1 MAKTIYKN
9 SKKIVGLLPKHHSK
23 DLFWWVLLALTSLA
37 IAGIFAIL
45 LVLSRAP
52 ITETKLPWPSDFFS
66 KGLVAHVTLSFIV
79 WFLAVFGCMMT
90 SIISQIDNSKGNK
103 NNTTID
109 IISIF
114 LVFIGTLAL
123 LIPPFYGSGEP
134 SLNNYVPVIID
145 PIYYTGL
152 AIFTLGILSSVV
164 RFLLTFPQINEEMR
178 GEAWLLLSGGILFI
192 LGLVAIFISG
202 SNLNLASVDFDFN
215 ETLFWGGG
223 HIFQVLNL
231 SLFFSAITILYKL
244 IYRQQLAP
252 INFFVGMTSI
262 LLVIGLINLSLYSI
276 FDFNDP
282 QLPMAFT
289 KMQFALGVPVVV
301 LFSWLGFNIYK
312 NSIPKNSHKFAF
324 LSLSWSLSLFSI
336 GMILALF
343 VDGQDTRTPAHY
355 HAVIGGINVA
365 FVGIFYCW
373 IFPLIGKKLKFENLI
388 KAQIILY
395 SLGQCLFVIGMFIT
409 GTAGASRKIMGP
421 GIELDNLFIIIVT
434 LVKDVGGGLA
444 IIGGGLFIF
453 LAFFALF
460 SQTSN
465 SQ

>member
-1 MAKTIYKN
+1 
-9 SKKIVGLLPKHHSK
+9 
-23 DLFWWVLLALTSLA
+23 
-37 IAGIFAIL
+37 
-45 LVLSRAP
+45 
-52 ITETKLPWPSDFFS
+52 
-66 KGLVAHVTLSFIV
+66 
-79 WFLAVFGCMMT
+79 
-90 SIISQIDNSKGNK
+90 
-103 NNTTID
+103 
-109 IISIF
+109 
-114 LVFIGTLAL
+114 
-123 LIPPFYGSGEP
+123 
-134 SLNNYVPVIID
+134 
-145 PIYYTGL
+145 
-152 AIFTLGILSSVV
+152 
-164 RFLLTFPQINEEMR
+164 
-178 GEAWLLLSGGILFI
+178 
-192 LGLVAIFISG
+192 
-202 SNLNLASVDFDFN
+202 
-215 ETLFWGGG
+215 
-223 HIFQVLNL
+223 
-231 SLFFSAITILYKL
+231 
-244 IYRQQLAP
+244 
-252 INFFVGMTSI
+252 MTSI

-282 QLPMAFT
+282 RLPIAFT

-301 LFSWLGFNIYK
+301 LFSWLGFNIYN

-365 FVGIFYCW
+365 LIGIFYCW
-373 IFPLIGKKLKFENLI
+373 IFPLIGKKLKFEKLI

>member
-1 MAKTIYKN
+1 MA
-9 SKKIVGLLPKHHSK
+9 GLLPKHQSK
-23 DLFWWVLLALTSLA
+23 YLFWWVWLALTSLA

-52 ITETKLPWPSDFFS
+52 ITEANLPWPSDFFS

-79 WFLAVFGCMMT
+79 WFLAVFSCLMT
-90 SIISQIDNSKGNK
+90 SLNSQVDNPTGNK
-103 NNTTID
+103 TAAAIN
-109 IISIF
+109 IIPIF
-114 LVFIGTLAL
+114 LVSIGTLAL
-123 LIPPFYGSGEP
+123 LIPPFYSSGEP

-152 AIFTLGILSSVV
+152 AIFTMGILSSVI
-164 RFLLTFPQINEEMR
+164 RFLFTFSKINEEMK

-192 LGLVAIFISG
+192 LGLSAIFISG
-202 SNLNLASVDFDFN
+202 SNLNLASVDFEFN

-244 IYRQQLAP
+244 IYQQQLASTH
-252 INFFVGMTSI
+252 FFLGITAI
-262 LLVIGLINLSLYSI
+262 LLVIGLINLSLYLI

-282 QLPMAFT
+282 ELPLAFT

-301 LFSWLGFNIYK
+301 LFSWLGFNIYR
-312 NSIPKNSHKFAF
+312 NSIPQDSHKFAF
-324 LSLSWSLSLFSI
+324 LSLSSSISLFSI

-355 HAVIGGINVA
+355 HGVIGGINVA
-365 FVGIFYCW
+365 LIGIFYCW
-373 IFPLIGKKLKFENLI
+373 IFPLIGKKLKFEKLI
-388 KAQIILY
+388 RAQIILY

-434 LVKDVGGGLA
+434 LVKDIGGGLA
-444 IIGGGLFIF
+444 IIGGGLFVF

-460 SQTSN
+460 SQTTN
-465 SQ
+465 NQ

>member
-1 MAKTIYKN
+1 MF
-9 SKKIVGLLPKHHSK
+9 GLLPKHQSK
-23 DLFWWVLLALTSLA
+23 YLFWWVWLALTSLA

-52 ITETKLPWPSDFFS
+52 ITEANLPWPSDFFS

-79 WFLAVFGCMMT
+79 WFLAVFSCLMT
-90 SIISQIDNSKGNK
+90 SLNSQVDNPTGNK
-103 NNTTID
+103 NIITID

-114 LVFIGTLAL
+114 LVSIGTLAL

-152 AIFTLGILSSVV
+152 VLFTLGILSSVI
-164 RFLLTFPQINEEMR
+164 RFLFTFPQIKEEMR

-192 LGLVAIFISG
+192 LGLAAIFISG

-244 IYRQQLAP
+244 IYRQQLASTS
-252 INFFVGMTSI
+252 FFLGMATI
-262 LLVIGLINLSLYSI
+262 LLVIGIINLSLYLI

-282 QLPMAFT
+282 ELPLAFT
-289 KMQFALGVPVVV
+289 KMQFALGIPVVV
-301 LFSWLGFNIYK
+301 LFSWLGFNFYK
-312 NSIPKNSHKFAF
+312 NSIPKDSHKFAF
-324 LSLSWSLSLFSI
+324 LSLSLSISLFSI

-355 HAVIGGINVA
+355 HGVIGGINVA
-365 FVGIFYCW
+365 LIGIFYCW
-373 IFPLIGKKLKFENLI
+373 IFPLIGKKLKFEKLI
-388 KAQIILY
+388 RAQIILY
-395 SLGQCLFVIGMFIT
+395 SLGQCLFIIGMFIT

-434 LVKDVGGGLA
+434 LVKDIGGGLA

-465 SQ
+465 NR